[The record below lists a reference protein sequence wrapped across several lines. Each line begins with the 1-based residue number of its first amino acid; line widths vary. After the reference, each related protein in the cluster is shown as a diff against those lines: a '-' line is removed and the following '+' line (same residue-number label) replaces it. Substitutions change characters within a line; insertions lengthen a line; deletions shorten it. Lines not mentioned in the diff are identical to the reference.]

1 MQMDNL
7 REKLLSPLKHKV
19 VSGNTQNKVCHQIFP
34 LTIVLWPLLHYVLW
48 TETDGRQ
55 EIMWWQDYVK
65 LNQKFAQKIIEIYQ
79 PGDISI

>member
-1 MQMDNL
+1 MQMDSP
-7 REKLLSPLKHKV
+7 RERSPSLLKHKV
-19 VSGNTQNKVCHQIFP
+19 VSGNTRNKVCQQIFS
-34 LTIVLWPLLHYVLW
+34 LTTVLWPLLHYVLW

-55 EIMWWQDYVK
+55 EIMWWKDYVN